1 MRTAARLTAEYW
13 PAAVAHLWSS
23 TIFIGLVLLALLLL
37 RSRLT
42 ASARF
47 ALVFIGILKFAV
59 PAAPL
64 ARLIQSMTPI
74 PPVRAVPIAVLAG
87 AFPPAPVTTERSIWP
102 AIVLAIWIVV
112 ALAIIARFALTR
124 HRLVSLATRTALPP
138 NTREAAALDRAR
150 RFLGIASSIDI
161 ARCAFPEAP
170 AVLRIFRPVV
180 VLPADGCDDLSDQE
194 LESLLRHEC
203 ANVARHDN
211 AIARIESLV
220 AALFWF
226 HPLIW
231 IAQRIAA
238 VERERACDEAVAS
251 DADERKTYLAALYK
265 FCHASIAP
273 RLPGVSCM
281 ATSKLKERI
290 EHIMNYPTLKALS
303 PPTRRVASLASL
315 TLLLFTFASALVAV
329 PRADSSGSSDD
340 HGYTTRM
347 TAHRNGN
354 TIELDVVV
362 TDKNTSEVIANPKLT
377 FDADSSGGQA
387 KSGKVVASGAFV
399 EATVDALPN
408 HDRRHQFIVTAAIRE
423 NGKFVQRAEVGSVGL
438 YNGQPISLTLRDADL
453 RDVLGT
459 FGKLTGTDIQ
469 VDPDVEGKIS
479 VAWLNVPW
487 DEALDSLFEEHG
499 LTYKVEGKT
508 IHVSKK

>member
-1 MRTAARLTAEYW
+1 MRVLARVAADYW
-13 PAAVAHLWSS
+13 PAVVAHLWSS
-23 TIFIGLVLLALLLL
+23 TIFLALVLLALLLV

-47 ALVFIGILKFAV
+47 AMVFIGILKFAI

-64 ARLIQSMTPI
+64 ARLIRSMAPI
-74 PPVRAVPIAVLAG
+74 PAVRAVPMFVLAG
-87 AFPPAPVTTERSIWP
+87 AFPPAAAGAERSIWP
-102 AIVLAIWIVV
+102 AILLAVWIAA
-112 ALAIIARFALTR
+112 ALAIIVRFSLTR

-138 NTREAAALDRAR
+138 NAREAAALDRAR

-180 VLPADGCDDLSDQE
+180 VLPADGCDDLSDGE

-203 ANVARHDN
+203 AHVARRDN

-220 AALFWF
+220 TALFWF

-265 FCHASIAP
+265 YCHASIAP

-290 EHIMNYPTLKALS
+290 DHIMNYPALKALS

-315 TLLLFTFASALVAV
+315 TLLIFTFASALVAV
-329 PRADSSGSSDD
+329 PRAENGGKSEDLP
-340 HGYTTRM
+340 YKTQF

-354 TIELDVVV
+354 MLELSVLVA
-362 TDKNTSEVIANPKLT
+362 DKATSDAMSNLKLT
-377 FDADSSGGQA
+377 LDIDGRGGEAKASRVAPSG
-387 KSGKVVASGAFV
+387 S
-399 EATVDALPN
+399 EIETTVDAIPN
-408 HDRRHQFIVTAAIRE
+408 HDRRHQFVVSVAIRE
-423 NGKFVQRAEVGSVGL
+423 NGKLVQQEEIGSAGI
-438 YNGQPISLTLRDADL
+438 YTGQPISLSLLNADL
-453 RDVLGT
+453 RDVFGT
-459 FGKLTGTDIQ
+459 FGKLTGTNIQ
-469 VDPDVEGKIS
+469 VDPDVDAKVS
-479 VAWLNVPW
+479 VSWKNVPW
-487 DEALDSLFEEHG
+487 DEAFGSLVEENG
-499 LTYKVEGKT
+499 LTYKMEGKT

>member
-1 MRTAARLTAEYW
+1 MLHLAVDAW
-13 PAAVAHLWSS
+13 PAVVAHLWSS
-23 TIFIGLVLLALLLL
+23 TIFLAMVLLVLLLL

-47 ALVFIGILKFAV
+47 AVVFVGILKFAI

-64 ARLIQSMTPI
+64 TRLIRSMTPI
-74 PPVRAVPIAVLAG
+74 PVFRTAPMAVLAG
-87 AFPPAPVTTERSIWP
+87 AFPPAAVSTVSSVWP
-102 AIVLAIWIVV
+102 AILLAIWIAAATLIV
-112 ALAIIARFALTR
+112 IRFSLTR

-150 RFLGIASSIDI
+150 RFLGIRSSIDI

-170 AVLRIFRPVV
+170 AVLRIFRPLV
-180 VLPADGCDDLSDQE
+180 VLPADGCDDLSDEE

-203 ANVARHDN
+203 AHVARHDN
-211 AIARIESLV
+211 AIARIESV
-220 AALFWF
+220 VTALFWF

-303 PPTRRVASLASL
+303 PPTRRVASFASFIL
-315 TLLLFTFASALVAV
+315 FIFTFASALVAV
-329 PRADSSGSSDD
+329 PRAENSGTGED
-340 HGYTTRM
+340 HPYKTQL
-347 TAHRNGN
+347 TAHGRNGK
-354 TIELDVVV
+354 TFEIDVLVI
-362 TDKNTSEVIANPKLT
+362 DKKTSEVIAIPKLT
-377 FDADSSGGQA
+377 LDVDGSGGEVKGSRVLSSGTL
-387 KSGKVVASGAFV
+387 V
-399 EATVDALPN
+399 EATIDALPN
-408 HDRRHQFIVTAAIRE
+408 HDRKHQFVINAAIRE
-423 NGKFVQRAEVGSVGL
+423 NGKLVQQEEIGSAGA
-438 YNGQPISLTLRDADL
+438 YTGNPISLSLQNADL

-459 FGKLTGTDIQ
+459 FAKLTGTDIQ
-469 VDPDVEGKIS
+469 VDPGIEGKVS
-479 VAWLNVPW
+479 VSWKNVPW
-487 DEALDSLFEEHG
+487 DEAFDSLIEENG
-499 LTYKVEGKT
+499 LTYKIDGKT

>member
-1 MRTAARLTAEYW
+1 MRAAERLAAEYW
-13 PAAVAHLWSS
+13 PAVVAHLWSS
-23 TIFIGLVLLALLLL
+23 TIFLALVLLALLLV

-47 ALVFIGILKFAV
+47 AVVFIGILKFAI
-59 PAAPL
+59 PAAL
-64 ARLIQSMTPI
+64 LTRLIRSMTPI
-74 PPVRAVPIAVLAG
+74 PAIRAVPMAVLAG
-87 AFPPAPVTTERSIWP
+87 AFPPAAVTTTHDRWP
-102 AIVLAIWIVV
+102 AILLAVWITAAFAIVV
-112 ALAIIARFALTR
+112 RFSLTR

-138 NTREAAALDRAR
+138 NAREAAALDRAR
-150 RFLGIASSIDI
+150 RSLGVASSIDI

-180 VLPADGCDDLSDQE
+180 VLPADGCDDLSDEE

-203 ANVARHDN
+203 AHVARHDN

-281 ATSKLKERI
+281 ATSKLNERI
-290 EHIMNYPTLKALS
+290 EHIMNYPALKALS

-315 TLLLFTFASALVAV
+315 TLFLFTFASALVAV
-329 PRADSSGSSDD
+329 PRAGNAVD
-340 HGYTTRM
+340 HPYDAQL

-354 TIELDVVV
+354 TLEIVVKV
-362 TDKNTSEVIANPKLT
+362 VDNRTLEVVAQPKLT
-377 FDADSSGGQA
+377 LDADG
-387 KSGKVVASGAFV
+387 SGARAKAGRVDVSGSEV
-399 EATVDALPN
+399 EAMVDAIPD
-408 HDRRHQFIVTAAIRE
+408 HDHRHQFVVHLAIRE
-423 NGKFVQRAEVGSVGL
+423 NGNLVQQEDLGSAGI
-438 YNGQPISLTLRDADL
+438 YTGAPISVSLLNADL

-459 FGKLTGTDIQ
+459 FAKITGTDIQ
-469 VDPDVEGKIS
+469 VDPDVEGKVS
-479 VAWLNVPW
+479 VSWKDVPW
-487 DEALDSLFEEHG
+487 DEAFDSLLAEHG
-499 LTYKVEGKT
+499 LTYKIEGKT

>member
-1 MRTAARLTAEYW
+1 MRVLARLAADFS
-13 PAAVAHLWSS
+13 PAVAAHLWSS
-23 TIFIGLVLLALLLL
+23 TIFLGLVLLALLLV

-47 ALVFIGILKFAV
+47 AMVFIGILKFAV

-64 ARLIQSMTPI
+64 TRLIRSITPM
-74 PPVRAVPIAVLAG
+74 PVVRNVPMAVLAG
-87 AFPPAPVTTERSIWP
+87 AFPPAAVTTAPGIWP
-102 AIVLAIWIVV
+102 AIVLAIWIVA
-112 ALAIIARFALTR
+112 ALAIIVRFSLTR

-150 RFLGIASSIDI
+150 RFVGIGSSIDI

-170 AVLRIFRPVV
+170 AVLRIFRPLV
-180 VLPADGCDDLSDQE
+180 VLPPDGCDDLSDEE

-203 ANVARHDN
+203 AHVARHDN

-303 PPTRRVASLASL
+303 PPTRRVASLASF
-315 TLLLFTFASALVAV
+315 TLLVFTFASALVAV
-329 PRADSSGSSDD
+329 PRAENG
-340 HGYTTRM
+340 GKIEELPYKTQF
-347 TAHRNGN
+347 TARRNGN
-354 TIELDVVV
+354 AILLDVLIV
-362 TDKNTSEVIANPKLT
+362 DKKTSEAIAIPTLT
-377 FDADSSGGQA
+377 LDVDGSGGEA
-387 KSGKVVASGAFV
+387 KGGRVLPSGTDV

-408 HDRRHQFIVTAAIRE
+408 HDRKHQFVVTVAIRE
-423 NGKFVQRAEVGSVGL
+423 NGKMVQREDIGSASL
-438 YNGQPISLTLRDADL
+438 YTGAPISLTLREADL
-453 RDVLGT
+453 RDVIGT
-459 FGKLTGTDIQ
+459 FAKLTGTDIQ
-469 VDPDVEGKIS
+469 ADPDVEGKVS
-479 VAWLNVPW
+479 VAWRNVPW
-487 DEALDSLFEEHG
+487 DEAFDSLLEEHG
-499 LTYKVEGKT
+499 LTYKIEGRT
-508 IHVSKK
+508 IHVFKK